1 MGCPG
6 RLEVGIRVMLCFTYH
21 FAMLRFWTGI
31 LYFGEIGDPGDRLLR
46 FLNSL
51 GVGGLAA

>member
-1 MGCPG
+1 MP
-6 RLEVGIRVMLCFTYH
+6 
-21 FAMLRFWTGI
+21 RFWKGI

-51 GVGGLAA
+51 GVGGVLQLGYVGDLLFLLTMF